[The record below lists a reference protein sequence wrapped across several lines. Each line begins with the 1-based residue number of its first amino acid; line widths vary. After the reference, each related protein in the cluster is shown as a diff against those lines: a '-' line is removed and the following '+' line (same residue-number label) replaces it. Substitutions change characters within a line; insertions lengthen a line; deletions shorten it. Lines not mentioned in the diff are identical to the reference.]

1 MRLPRATGAYGQA
14 RRHQAPRRV
23 LVVVIGIGA
32 VDVVAAVPRDADR
45 ADDLV
50 LVALGGSLYRFGF
63 DIGQLWGER
72 AARSGEIERHR
83 VTFEKNRSA
92 TAAKGSR
99 RVNAAF
105 PISDI

>member
-1 MRLPRATGAYGQA
+1 M
-14 RRHQAPRRV
+14 
-23 LVVVIGIGA
+23 
-32 VDVVAAVPRDADR
+32 VAAAPGDADR

-63 DIGQLWGER
+63 DIGQPWGEQ

-83 VTFEKNRSA
+83 VTSEKNRSA
-92 TAAKGSR
+92 AAANGSR
-99 RVNAAF
+99 RANAAF